1 MRFNLLLLLLL
12 ILTACTKQKSAL
24 ETYVEQTNKQC
35 PMPISPYSKS
45 QFMGITLT
53 DTSALFS
60 YSLHDDEVDWTTPV
74 EQQSQTL
81 RHDIAN
87 MLQSDEPE
95 MQELLALLRASS
107 IAAQFSY
114 ESITDPERKILITF
128 TPEQLTHLDQVDNP
142 SEEDENNFLTSFVD
156 SLRHQ
161 TPILLSEGTTL
172 QNIEL
177 QTASAPQLNLC
188 IQLQEEP
195 FMALRVSANRELSTQ
210 LPELLDA
217 LKKTSLLPLIE
228 YCNSN
233 EVRIRTVY
241 KGITSQDSVEIT
253 F

>member
-24 ETYVEQTNKQC
+24 ETYVEHTNKQC
-35 PMPISPYSKS
+35 PMPLSPHSKS

-53 DTSALFS
+53 DSSALFS
-60 YSLHDDEVDWTTPV
+60 YSLHDDEVDWNIDAK
-74 EQQSQTL
+74 QQSHTL
-81 RHDIAN
+81 RRDIAN
-87 MLQSDEPE
+87 MLLSAEPE
-95 MQELLALLRASS
+95 MQELLALLKESA

-114 ESITDPERKILITF
+114 ESNTDPQRKILITF
-128 TPEQLTHLDQVDNP
+128 TPEQLSLLGNIDEPAEQ
-142 SEEDENNFLTSFVD
+142 SEANFLTSFVD
-156 SLRHQ
+156 SLRKH
-161 TPILLSEGTTL
+161 TPQQLSEGTTL

-177 QTASAPQLNLC
+177 QTASAPQLHLC

-195 FMALRVSANRELSTQ
+195 FMALRASANRELNHQ

-217 LKKTSLLPLIE
+217 LKKTSLHPLLE

-233 EVRIRTVY
+233 EVKIHTVY
-241 KGITSQDSVEIT
+241 TGITSQDSVEVN